1 MTPMKKLT
9 PGVESDKFEE
19 AVDEE
24 MGQARHGPFA
34 DTPPAVRVPVD
45 ERLETGLGHTN
56 PLCS

>member
-1 MTPMKKLT
+1 MKKLT